1 MGALLAVL
9 VSAFTAVWPF
19 GHDPEEEHARIQ
31 ARAEAKYPA
40 SRYLWA
46 VGESDSSPE
55 EALLRARS
63 GVADQLGFSITS
75 SLTSRLRET
84 SKGTRGELSSDV
96 LWVSRKE
103 SRFEQAQLIRTEPVR
118 RAGKGWIALAYL
130 SRSRVHGTLVKEA
143 QDSVQ
148 RLRRAAQEAL
158 AAPDV
163 ESFATSWQESLRLGE
178 WLQGHWTRMEGLAPE
193 DGRGIAD
200 DSLKERTRQLLERL
214 ERQRKARLLGIRVRV
229 QAQDGQLRS
238 RLQQGVREA
247 GFSLGDSSSPWEL
260 SLEWERSLSRSE
272 IGSIQRCRLVPVL
285 GLRYQGRL
293 LEERREPGLPVEGFG
308 IHDAEEA
315 CAQALERAGQ
325 EGAKEAAVRLLAT
338 YFPLR

>member
-9 VSAFTAVWPF
+9 VSACTAVWPF
-19 GHDPEEEHARIQ
+19 GRDPEEEHARFQ

-84 SKGTRGELSSDV
+84 SRGSRGELSSDV
-96 LWVSRKE
+96 VWVSRKE

-130 SRSRVHGTLVKEA
+130 SRSRVHGTLVKEG
-143 QDSVQ
+143 QDSVS
-148 RLRRAAQEAL
+148 RLKRAVQEAL

-163 ESFATSWQESLRLGE
+163 ESFASPWQESLRLGE

-193 DGRGIAD
+193 EPRGAVD
-200 DSLKERTRQLLERL
+200 EPLKERTRLLLDQL
-214 ERQRKARLLGIRVRV
+214 ERQRKARLLGIKLRVR
-229 QAQDGQLRS
+229 APEPRLRS
-238 RLQQGVREA
+238 CLLKGVREA
-247 GFSLGDSSSPWEL
+247 GLSEGDSSAAWEL
-260 SLEWERSLSRSE
+260 SMAWDRSVVRSE
-272 IGSIQRCRLVPVL
+272 IGSIFRCRLVPVL
-285 GLRYQGRL
+285 ALRHDGAL
-293 LEERREPGLPVEGFG
+293 VEERHETRSSVEGFG
-308 IHDAEEA
+308 INDAEEA
-315 CAQALERAGQ
+315 CAQALERGGTTGFKDVATGF
-325 EGAKEAAVRLLAT
+325 LAT
-338 YFPLR
+338 FFPLR